1 MLSDGRATS
10 TSGMGGV
17 RQAAGMIAQRRLA
30 GSIVIDC
37 EAGGRVRLGLAS
49 ELARNLG
56 GVCVQLGE
64 INAASV
70 AAVIQAV

>member
-1 MLSDGRATS
+1 VTAQAESVDRGFYPEEVL
-10 TSGMGGV
+10 
-17 RQAAGMIAQRRLA
+17 RQLG
-30 GSIVIDC
+30 
-37 EAGGRVRLGLAS
+37 EAGARVRLGLAC

>member
-1 MLSDGRATS
+1 M
-10 TSGMGGV
+10 
-17 RQAAGMIAQRRLA
+17 
-30 GSIVIDC
+30 
-37 EAGGRVRLGLAS
+37 RLGLAS